1 MSLLRPREL
10 SRQEFLACFQAPM
23 SDVTSFQEP
32 AADIWPYVELID
44 PGGIGLRAIH
54 DVEHVWRADRHDHVL
69 IGTDRAD
76 VFLAIVVDR
85 TERQV
90 MGHRLLDLPS
100 EYGIEERKV

>member
-1 MSLLRPREL
+1 MSPPHPRQL
-10 SRQEFLACFQAPM
+10 TRQEFLAFFEAPM